1 MKKYLIRTFISILV
15 LAQFV
20 VLGLYFRHTR
30 DGVNTLV
37 NVSAR
42 SVYALPI
49 GAKDTL
55 YFDDVFPDS
64 VRWLSDKSTRVEQL
78 RTVIG
83 RRISRENL
91 VQATFVVRKKVLSGD
106 NIDVCN
112 IASTGKR
119 ISVLKTQ
126 GTVSSKIPIKHH
138 TWAC

>member
-64 VRWLSDKSTRVEQL
+64 VRWVSDKSTRVENFE
-78 RTVIG
+78 RK
-83 RRISRENL
+83 SR
-91 VQATFVVRKKVLSGD
+91 
-106 NIDVCN
+106 
-112 IASTGKR
+112 ASHIR
-119 ISVLKTQ
+119 S
-126 GTVSSKIPIKHH
+126 
-138 TWAC
+138 A